1 MNVFEFRLLLIV
13 SDYFVFS
20 GAKVLQ
26 SELFSFVVTC
36 TKHFIIG
43 IIYGRGSDFSYICG
57 LKRNK
62 VMAVFLPSDTSTIRY
77 EETDL
82 ASLHSRPSHFVCGV
96 YLICIRGTAVVSTG
110 VQQYALGEQTE
121 LIFLTGSLIQVL
133 CASDDF
139 TVRLLMFPK
148 EVFLKAV
155 LPIDTPYLNYTHE
168 HPCYR
173 HTEDERSQATWVQIN
188 LWMDMAQML
197 FCGNVSPFRQQQEYN
212 FLQGLLMWLFNTIQ
226 EKLSVAKQYSRKQA
240 ICHRFMQLVRDHGA
254 QEHQVAFYSEKLC
267 ITPRYLH
274 QITVRYMG
282 GRSPKQL
289 IDEQLVAEIKVLLSE
304 PDLSVT
310 EIAERLHFTDQ
321 SCLTRFFKKHT
332 GLSPRDSRLKNFAGG
347 EREIFVRQTENRL
360 A

>member
-1 MNVFEFRLLLIV
+1 
-13 SDYFVFS
+13 
-20 GAKVLQ
+20 
-26 SELFSFVVTC
+26 
-36 TKHFIIG
+36 
-43 IIYGRGSDFSYICG
+43 
-57 LKRNK
+57 
-62 VMAVFLPSDTSTIRY
+62 MAVFLPSDTSTIRY

-96 YLICIRGTAVVSTG
+96 YLICVRGTAVVSTG

-148 EVFLKAV
+148 DVFLKAV

-173 HTEDERSQATWVQIN
+173 HTEDERSQATWLQIN
-188 LWMDMAQML
+188 LWMDMVQML

-310 EIAERLHFTDQ
+310 EIAERLHFTD
-321 SCLTRFFKKHT
+321 
-332 GLSPRDSRLKNFAGG
+332 
-347 EREIFVRQTENRL
+347 
-360 A
+360 

>member
-1 MNVFEFRLLLIV
+1 
-13 SDYFVFS
+13 
-20 GAKVLQ
+20 
-26 SELFSFVVTC
+26 
-36 TKHFIIG
+36 
-43 IIYGRGSDFSYICG
+43 
-57 LKRNK
+57 
-62 VMAVFLPSDTSTIRY
+62 
-77 EETDL
+77 
-82 ASLHSRPSHFVCGV
+82 
-96 YLICIRGTAVVSTG
+96 
-110 VQQYALGEQTE
+110 
-121 LIFLTGSLIQVL
+121 
-133 CASDDF
+133 
-139 TVRLLMFPK
+139 
-148 EVFLKAV
+148 
-155 LPIDTPYLNYTHE
+155 
-168 HPCYR
+168 
-173 HTEDERSQATWVQIN
+173 
-188 LWMDMAQML
+188 
-197 FCGNVSPFRQQQEYN
+197 
-212 FLQGLLMWLFNTIQ
+212 MWLFNTIQ

-347 EREIFVRQTENRL
+347 EREILCAKRKIVWLRL
-360 A
+360 KNQLPQNKI